1 MKHLEFVNTA
11 LDNLRENTDLTGIFR
26 DHHDHTIDG
35 QIELV
40 FKNKGYYFL
49 VEVKKEV
56 RLHQLAQLTYQQ
68 KKHKQNIILIAEYIM
83 PAAKRELREL
93 GIAYL
98 EINGNVHVKLNNNLI
113 WVELQ
118 KPVKVRE
125 EKSKA
130 FTPTGLQVI
139 FEIFQNP
146 KIIDLTQRE
155 MADITKV
162 GLGQVN
168 NVLNGLKNDGYLIQK
183 NRNQLIL
190 RREEQLFEKWIV
202 AYNQRLK
209 PKMKIGNYRF
219 VKAEDFQHWKNI
231 KLKKGLTFWG
241 GEPAGNLLT
250 DYLHPQILTVYTTE
264 TQKELIKNY
273 RLIPDANGNVE
284 VLKKFWNTEWDNHLT
299 VPAELVYADLINT
312 NDKRNQETAQ
322 KIYERQIKDKL
333 IGSEV

>member
-68 KKHKQNIILIAEYIM
+68 KKHKQNIILIAEYIL
-83 PAAKRELREL
+83 PAAKKELREL

-155 MADITKV
+155 MAEITKV

-209 PKMKIGNYRF
+209 PKIKIGNYRF